1 MILPWGDDEITA
13 ALPDHWRL
21 SGVLEPDGGSAV
33 EEPRAAVRASL
44 ASPVGSPRLSDLV
57 KDAASVAL
65 VVDDASRLT
74 PVDVILSD
82 VLEDLERAGVDNER
96 VTLVTVLGVHR
107 PMTRAEVE
115 DRLGGPLPEGVR
127 WENQNCDDDDALD
140 DPDVTWGGT
149 PVLVNKLVS
158 RADVVI
164 SIGCIEPHIIA
175 GFGGGYKNLVPG
187 VAGRHTLCPQSH
199 P

>member
-127 WENQNCDDDDALD
+127 WENHNCDDDDALD